1 MWGFL
6 STIALGL
13 IAAMTTFTFQARSW
27 REKNREEIRRDER
40 QAALQTVE
48 LIGDAF
54 DKRYHA
60 HRKLLSALNV
70 KDKNLE
76 SIYAE
81 YNNEVD
87 AWMTALSKI
96 SARLSAYFD
105 RETATSF
112 ETECHRLLKES
123 GDGLQLRY
131 RYDWDLSS
139 VDKAIASSVIS
150 NLQVARRNFQ
160 RFQRG
165 LLERIENNEFGSVQY
180 WNNTHHGKL
189 EDISVLFLV
198 SRLFGVAK

>member
-6 STIALGL
+6 STLALGL

-27 REKNREEIRRDER
+27 REKNREDIRKEER

-60 HRKLLSALNV
+60 HRKLLGALNID
-70 KDKNLE
+70 DKNLE
-76 SIYAE
+76 TIYAE
-81 YNNEVD
+81 YNKEVD
-87 AWMTALSKI
+87 AWMTALSRI
-96 SARLSAYFD
+96 SARLSVYFD

-112 ETECHRLLKES
+112 VYECHDPLKDS

-131 RYDWDLSS
+131 RHGWDLSS
-139 VDKAIASSVIS
+139 VDTAIASRIFP

-160 RFQRG
+160 RFQRN
-165 LLERIENNEFGSVQY
+165 LLERVENDEFGSVQY
-180 WNNTHHGKL
+180 WNNTQHGKL